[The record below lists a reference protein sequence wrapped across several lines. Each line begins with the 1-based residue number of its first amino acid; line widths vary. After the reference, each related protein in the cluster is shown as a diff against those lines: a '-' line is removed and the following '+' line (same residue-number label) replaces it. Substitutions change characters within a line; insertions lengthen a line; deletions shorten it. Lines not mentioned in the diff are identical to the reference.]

1 MQKHCPYCQFEN
13 QDHGKDFL
21 VQLGNTEEHL
31 YMMTKMAWIVLLLMY
46 QITTLKIQLL
56 NMRKPLHNLLTLNI
70 SKRSSTFSNKN
81 KL

>member
-31 YMMTKMAWIVLLLMY
+31 YIAKYKNQYYLD
-46 QITTLKIQLL
+46 ITTNDSSDSINGLQE
-56 NMRKPLHNLLTLNI
+56 
-70 SKRSSTFSNKN
+70 RSSMPINHCPICGNTLKKTNSGD
-81 KL
+81 